1 MARTLQ
7 VVLEDDLS
15 GEVLATGA
23 GETIVF
29 GLDGQTYEIDL
40 SAQNAEQLRAELGRY
55 VVAGR
60 RVADRDG
67 RRRRPTGRGQASG
80 GRDTGAVRE
89 WARRN
94 GHEVSG
100 RGRIP
105 AAVLAAYDAAH

>member
-1 MARTLQ
+1 MQ

-15 GEVLATGA
+15 GEVLAKGA
-23 GETIVF
+23 GETIIF

-40 SAQNAEQLRAELGRY
+40 SAPNAEQLRAELGRY
-55 VVAGR
+55 VAAGR
-60 RVADRDG
+60 RVTDRDG
-67 RRRRPTGRGQASG
+67 RRRRTTGREPAARGR
-80 GRDTGAVRE
+80 RDTGAVRE

-94 GHEVSG
+94 GPEVSG